1 MKFFSHIAYII
12 LLCLLPGTGR
22 SNNASYYF
30 KQIAIEQGLSQSSI
44 NSILCDHKGI
54 LWIGTKS
61 GLNCYDQHELKSFFN
76 EKDNKYSLPGNHIQF
91 VAEDSLNNL
100 WVSTNKGLVKYNPD
114 YNHFDPIIKEKIF
127 SYLCIPGGILFG
139 GEKTL
144 YRFDYKNK
152 NTERILLHTE
162 NHLRE
167 TGEYSILNILKIEG
181 NKVLLNTKKHGL
193 LTYIIRQT
201 KFIKITRCRLPIP
214 YPPFLSMKKDIFTC
228 HHTDRDFSATIR
240 KEN

>member
-181 NKVLLNTKKHGL
+181 NKV
-193 LTYIIRQT
+193 
-201 KFIKITRCRLPIP
+201 
-214 YPPFLSMKKDIFTC
+214 
-228 HHTDRDFSATIR
+228 
-240 KEN
+240 

>member
-100 WVSTNKGLVKYNPD
+100 WVSTNKGLVK
-114 YNHFDPIIKEKIF
+114 
-127 SYLCIPGGILFG
+127 
-139 GEKTL
+139 
-144 YRFDYKNK
+144 
-152 NTERILLHTE
+152 
-162 NHLRE
+162 
-167 TGEYSILNILKIEG
+167 
-181 NKVLLNTKKHGL
+181 
-193 LTYIIRQT
+193 
-201 KFIKITRCRLPIP
+201 
-214 YPPFLSMKKDIFTC
+214 
-228 HHTDRDFSATIR
+228 
-240 KEN
+240 

>member
-12 LLCLLPGTGR
+12 LLCLLPGIGQC
-22 SNNASYYF
+22 NNASYYF

-127 SYLCIPGGILFG
+127 SYICTRRDSF
-139 GEKTL
+139 
-144 YRFDYKNK
+144 RRRK
-152 NTERILLHTE
+152 NTLPVRLQKQKYRTYPSPYGKSPTGNRRILHSQ
-162 NHLRE
+162 H
-167 TGEYSILNILKIEG
+167 
-181 NKVLLNTKKHGL
+181 
-193 LTYIIRQT
+193 
-201 KFIKITRCRLPIP
+201 IK
-214 YPPFLSMKKDIFTC
+214 
-228 HHTDRDFSATIR
+228 DRR
-240 KEN
+240 K